1 MSKKD
6 HDLDVLFIVPP
17 LFRFIGIDMQSYPLG
32 LGYMVSY
39 LKNANVYAEI
49 YNADYMTK
57 SLLQTRMTT
66 FNTIIS
72 TLLGTSHPIGNI
84 AKKWP
89 IFYSEVNNT
98 DHDVYNDFRIVLKK
112 TNPKIIGISSR
123 IVDIPSTLLLAKI
136 AKEVLPNVK
145 IVIGGASASSS
156 STYLM
161 KSNNIDF
168 LVIGEGEE
176 TILELVTYL
185 LDFKNKVNDLHQIK
199 GIMCRNNGDI
209 IRTESRPLISN
220 LDDIPFPD
228 RNSVFILDKNK
239 VIKYIHQNVD
249 VITSRGCPYLCKFC
263 CAYIVWG
270 TRKPRF
276 RSVGNI
282 IDEIIYL
289 KNTFGQT
296 HFIFWDDLFTSNR
309 NRVIEFCNTIIE
321 RQLNITWI
329 CLVRINTI
337 DAELLSVMKKAGCV
351 EIQIG
356 IESGNDRILKHIN
369 KNITLDQIHQKIP
382 IIRQSGINWLAFFI
396 IGFPS
401 ETESEIM
408 DTLNLVNK
416 IKPTSIAISIFSP
429 YPGTEFYSELEEKKI
444 LGENV
449 MKSDVWYVQNNFT
462 GTMDDDKFKAIVKK
476 AFEFNDRY
484 NQNRMKILSKI
495 FKRITTL

>member
-1 MSKKD
+1 MSQKY

-17 LFRFIGIDMQSYPLG
+17 LFRFIDIDMQSYPLG

-39 LKNANVYAEI
+39 LINGNVNAEI
-49 YNADYMTK
+49 YNADYMIK
-57 SLLQTRMTT
+57 SPLQTRMTT
-66 FNTIIS
+66 VNTIVS
-72 TLLGTSHPIGNI
+72 NLLGTSHPIGNI

-98 DHDVYNDFRIVLKK
+98 DHDIYNDFRIVLNK

-145 IVIGGASASSS
+145 IIIGGASASSS

-161 KSNNIDF
+161 ENNNIDF
-168 LVIGEGEE
+168 LVIGEGEY

-185 LDFKNKVNDLHQIK
+185 LDFKNKVHDLHQIK
-199 GIMCRNNGDI
+199 GIMYRNNGDL

-228 RNSVFILDKNK
+228 RNSVFVLDKNK
-239 VIKYIHQNVD
+239 EIKYIHQNVD

-263 CAYIVWG
+263 CAYTAWG

-276 RSVGNI
+276 RSVDNI

-309 NRVIEFCNTIIE
+309 SRAIEFSNKIIE
-321 RQLNITWI
+321 KQLNISWI

-337 DAELLSVMKKAGCV
+337 DAELLAVMKKAGCV

-356 IESGNDRILKHIN
+356 IESGNDRILKHIK
-369 KNITLDQIHQKIP
+369 KNITLEQIHQQIP
-382 IIRQSGINWLAFFI
+382 VIRQSGINWLAFFI

-401 ETESEIM
+401 ETENEIM
-408 DTLNLVNK
+408 DTLNLIFK
-416 IKPTSIAISIFSP
+416 IKPSSVAISIFSP
-429 YPGTEFYSELEEKKI
+429 YPGTEFYTELKEKGL

-449 MKSDVWYVQNNFT
+449 MKSDVWYVNNNYT
-462 GTMDDDKFKAIVKK
+462 GTMTDDKFKAIVKK
-476 AFEFNDRY
+476 AFKLNDRY
-484 NQNRMKILSKI
+484 NQNRMKFLSEI
-495 FKRITTL
+495 FRRIFTL